1 MLRGETERCR
11 NKCLLVSKG
20 RLVNPPRAESQRETG
35 GREQW
40 GLEGARTGQALCV
53 EKDSALIAGIGRTG
67 LR

>member
-53 EKDSALIAGIGRTG
+53 EEDSALIARIGRTG
-67 LR
+67 PQ